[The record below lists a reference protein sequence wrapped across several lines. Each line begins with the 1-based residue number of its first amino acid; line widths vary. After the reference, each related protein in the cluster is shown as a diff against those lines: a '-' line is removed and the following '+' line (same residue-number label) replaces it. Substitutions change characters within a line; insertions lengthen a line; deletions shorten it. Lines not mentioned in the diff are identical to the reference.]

1 MRRFLKIISYLATGA
16 LLALLALPW
25 WLGPALR
32 GVAAHYR
39 TTFSRYERIGYG
51 RFALHDVTVDLPAVR
66 VTVGRA
72 EYATPMFWLARRLS
86 GKPAKLLATT
96 WHVEVKPRATAAAVT
111 ATLGRDG
118 GAMPLRAILAKVA
131 TGLDRWL
138 PRAEIGAGDV
148 TWPGGG
154 LHLTAATWQNRA
166 IEVRQ
171 FRLGALAADGRANF
185 AADGTIE
192 LEAKSDAQAWR
203 ASFKNRNNEITG
215 EAHLWDQPVIVKS
228 RFAAQGWMPAEA
240 EVRADHW
247 SVPGTRLK
255 LGQFYSAVRGDARIE
270 WREGKF
276 AVSAEAV
283 GDAIPERNAPPLTA
297 QVRGH
302 GDGEALTIESLAV
315 DLPGVSASLSAP
327 AVLDR
332 RGQMKGG
339 ASRFLLTVDLEKQPW
354 FTAKGKMVGEAQL
367 TPRPDRAPLIEV
379 GLSAREVAL
388 PDWAIARFSGAA
400 EFDWPRLN
408 LKQAEFG
415 FAEGGQLA
423 VHGEWNF
430 ETKEVRDAVAEGVV
444 RPSLVAR
451 WLPKN
456 VGFESITIAAKA
468 SGPLAALVHEGQGH
482 VSGLTVPMLKTLTA
496 DVAWQGKGAALTI
509 DGARLQ
515 AGNSQIEVAGT
526 LDAAGAQV
534 TKATLSTGD
543 TVRLAL
549 AHSAA
554 VRWSPKFEIGALAL
568 AGEGASLGVT
578 ATLGETGRMNLTLRD
593 FPSAWLADFVALPG
607 PEWRLVSLATEGDW
621 DRGALAFKTE
631 GELVLSLAAERLAT
645 IALRA
650 RGDKQGVQIES
661 LRVAE
666 GAASIVTATGRM
678 PVTLHPETPAFVQID
693 RNGPLALHA
702 TTASNPAFWKKLSET
717 TGLEFDAP
725 EATLELSG
733 TWAKPQGELR
743 AKAARFATDEKR
755 IKLPVSSVET
765 LDLHVVADR
774 AGLTVD
780 RFSARIEGQAVRA
793 SGKLAFTP
801 EQWPTFK
808 ADPIAF
814 LRERGSVHVEVPDA
828 EFAAVARHFP
838 EFLTLSG
845 RLHVDATVAP
855 GGDMQGTLTLSGAA
869 TRPLGGIGVLQEIQ
883 GEARLAGN
891 VIEVR
896 SLTARS
902 GGQPVTLSGRVE
914 LPMKSA
920 PKYDFTLKGENLPL
934 VRQTGLLVRAD
945 VDLKLT
951 TAGDG
956 STGSRSEAV
965 PTIAGAV
972 KLRDSMFLSDLRAFI
987 PRGGGGAPTRRPPYF
1002 AIESPPLN
1010 AWRLNVDVQ
1019 GEKFMRLRSTLFT
1032 GTASARFNLGGTLGV
1047 PHLVGEATVDA
1058 GVVTL
1063 PFAAFKLDEAAV
1075 RVTEANPNSLQLFA
1089 AGRSRRYGYD
1099 LRMEATGTA
1108 DAPVIVF
1115 SSSPAL
1121 EAKQVLLMVMAG
1133 ELPNDEITYGGAQRA
1148 ARLGTYL
1155 GQSLITSFGGDPSD
1169 AGRLTI
1175 MTGERVSSLGRET
1188 YEAEYRLTDR
1198 FTLVGEYDEYDAY
1211 NTGVKWSVRPPEDPV
1226 KASVEPPVAA
1236 KKEAA
1241 TRELPH

>member
-1 MRRFLKIISYLATGA
+1 MRRFLKILSSLAASA
-16 LLALLALPW
+16 LLAVLALPW
-25 WLGPALR
+25 WLGPVLR
-32 GVAAHYR
+32 GVAAHYGA
-39 TTFSRYERIGYG
+39 TFSRYERIGYG
-51 RFALHDVTVDLPAVR
+51 RFALHDVVVDLPAVR

-86 GKPAKLLATT
+86 GKPARLVATT
-96 WHVEVKPRATAAAVT
+96 WRVEVKPRATAAAVT

-138 PRAEIGAGDV
+138 PQAEIGAGDV

-154 LHLTAATWQNRA
+154 LKLATATWQNRS

-185 AADGTIE
+185 AADGSIE

-203 ASFKNRNNEITG
+203 ASFKNRGNEITG
-215 EAHLWDQPVIVKS
+215 EARLWEQPVTVKS

-240 EVRADHW
+240 DVRADHW
-247 SVPGTRLK
+247 SVPGARLN

-276 AVSAEAV
+276 ATSADVA
-283 GDAIPERNAPPLTA
+283 GDAIPDRNAPPLTA
-297 QVRGH
+297 KVRGH
-302 GDGEALTIESLAV
+302 GDGESLTIESFAV
-315 DLPGVSASLSAP
+315 DIPGVSASLSAP

-332 RGQMKGG
+332 RGQMKGE
-339 ASRFLLTVDLEKQPW
+339 ASRFMLTVDLEKQPW
-354 FTAKGKMVGEAQL
+354 FTATGKMAGEAQL
-367 TPRPDRAPLIEV
+367 TPRANRAPLIEV
-379 GLSAREVAL
+379 GLSARDIAL
-388 PDWAIARFSGAA
+388 PDWAIARFTGAA

-408 LKQAEFG
+408 VKRAEFG

-423 VHGEWNF
+423 GHGEWNF
-430 ETKEVRDAVAEGVV
+430 ETKELRDAVAEGVV

-451 WLPKN
+451 WLPKK

-509 DGARLQ
+509 DRARVQ
-515 AGNSQIEVAGT
+515 AGKSQIEVAGT
-526 LDAAGAQV
+526 LDGTGAQL

-543 TVRLAL
+543 AVRLAL

-554 VRWSPKFEIGALAL
+554 VRWSPKFELGALAL

-645 IALRA
+645 IAIRA
-650 RGDKQGVQIES
+650 SGDKQGVQIES

-666 GAASIVTATGRM
+666 GAAPIVTATGRL
-678 PVTLHPETPAFVQID
+678 PVTLHPGAPAFVQID
-693 RNGPLALHA
+693 GNGILALHA

-725 EATLELSG
+725 EATLELTG
-733 TWAKPQGELR
+733 TWAMPQGELR

-780 RFSARIEGQAVRA
+780 RFSARIEGQDVRV

-801 EQWPTFK
+801 EQWPIFK

-814 LRERGSVHVEVPDA
+814 LRERGTVHVEIPDA

-838 EFLTLSG
+838 EFLALSG
-845 RLHVDATVAP
+845 RLHVDATLAP
-855 GGDMQGTLTLSGAA
+855 GGEMQGMLTLSGAA

-883 GEARLAGN
+883 GDARLAGN

-896 SLTARS
+896 SLTAQS
-902 GGQPVTLSGRVE
+902 GGQPVTLSGKVE

-945 VDLKLT
+945 VDLKLA
-951 TAGDG
+951 TAGTG
-956 STGSRSEAV
+956 STGSRPPDLV
-965 PTIAGAV
+965 PAISGTV

-1010 AWRLNVDVQ
+1010 AWRLNVEVQ

-1032 GTASARFNLGGTLGV
+1032 GTASARFNLGGTLGE
-1047 PHLVGEATVDA
+1047 PHLTGEATVDE

-1063 PFAAFKLDEAAV
+1063 PFAAFKIDEAAV

-1089 AGRSRRYGYD
+1089 TGTSRRYGYD

-1133 ELPNDEITYGGAQRA
+1133 ELPNDEITYGNAQRA

-1211 NTGVKWSVRPPEDPV
+1211 NTGVKWSVRPPEAPV
-1226 KASVEPPVAA
+1226 KEKVEPSVAD
-1236 KKEAA
+1236 KKEAP
-1241 TRELPH
+1241 RDPPR